1 MAKNDS
7 NKGSLKSLAQKS
19 ALLGEITPPGDKS
32 ISHRAIIL
40 GSIASGTTK
49 IKGLLEGEDILAT
62 INAMRLLGAKIEKKN
77 KYWFIEGV
85 GEKGLKQSPK
95 PLDFGNAGT
104 GVRLVMG
111 LMGGYDFVTKF
122 CGDKS
127 LSARP
132 MGRVIEPLKA
142 IGVEIISDNEGK
154 LPIEIKG
161 AKQLKPI
168 NYTTP
173 VASAQVKSAIL
184 LAGVNSKHKTTIIEK
199 IKTRD
204 HSEKMLKAFGANI
217 AMSEQKDGAIKIEM
231 EAKPKL
237 KGQNITIPSDPS
249 SAAFAIV
256 AATIVPN
263 SDIIIKNILMNKT
276 RIGLITTLLEMGANI
291 EILDSHICAGE
302 EIANIRVK
310 YSKLTGITVPPQRAP
325 SMIDEYP
332 ILSIAA
338 AFAKGETK
346 MLGIGEMRIK
356 ESDRIALMAKGLE
369 ANGVKTIEE
378 KESLTIIGNDNRGDI
393 EGGAKIDTQ
402 LDHRIAMSFLI
413 LGLRAKRGVI
423 IDDASVIATSYP
435 DFIADFTKLGAHF
448 EKWSNNDYRN

>member
-1 MAKNDS
+1 MVKNNS
-7 NKGSLKSLAQKS
+7 NKGALKSLAQKS

-142 IGVEIISDNEGK
+142 IGVEIISENEGK

-184 LAGVNSKHKTTIIEK
+184 LAGINSKHKTAIIEK

-217 AMSEQKDGAIKIEM
+217 TMSEQKDGAIKIEM

-302 EIANIRVK
+302 KIANIRVK

-378 KESLTIIGNDNRGDI
+378 KESLTIIGNDNKGDI

-448 EKWSNNDYRN
+448 EYMEQ